1 MRFPDRSRAGQL
13 LAEKLSSY
21 ANRKDVAVVAL
32 PPGGV
37 LVGYEIANALNAP
50 LDILVIRNL
59 RVPENPVLVMGAVC
73 ADGTHVLSHEVIR
86 WLKVTD
92 ATIDAAI
99 TTELAESERLD
110 KAYRGGAERVEI
122 AGKTA
127 ILVDDGIETASAMRT
142 AVSVL
147 RLRRPT
153 RIITAAPVANASA
166 VLELRA
172 RANDVVTCIVPDEF
186 DGVHQW
192 YEDFRAISDE
202 SVRDL
207 YERGKRRAG

>member
-13 LAEKLSSY
+13 LAEKLTHHTS
-21 ANRKDVAVVAL
+21 RKDVAVMAL

-37 LVGYEIANALNAP
+37 PVGYEIADALNAP
-50 LDILVIRNL
+50 LDLLVIRNL

-73 ADGTHVLSHEVIR
+73 ADGTHVLNHEVIR
-86 WLKVTD
+86 WLKIAD
-92 ATIDAAI
+92 ATIDAVI
-99 TTELAESERLD
+99 TTESAESERLD
-110 KAYRGGAERVEI
+110 RAYRRGAERVDV
-122 AGKTA
+122 AGKTV
-127 ILVDDGIETASAMRT
+127 ILVDDGIETASTMRT

-153 RIITAAPVANASA
+153 RIVIAVPVANASG

-172 RANDVVTCIVPDEF
+172 GANDVVTCILPNEF

-192 YEDFRAISDE
+192 YEDFREISEE

-207 YERGKRRAG
+207 FERVKGRAG